1 MQRDMRRLIL
11 SLVPVSAAIAAL
23 VAPQDFW
30 ERTGVAGALRD
41 LRDGLGLGEVLAG
54 ISAQTA
60 VVVISALLL
69 FLINLA
75 PIFGRG
81 GPPPPQSR

>member
-1 MQRDMRRLIL
+1 
-11 SLVPVSAAIAAL
+11 
-23 VAPQDFW
+23 
-30 ERTGVAGALRD
+30 
-41 LRDGLGLGEVLAG
+41 LAG